1 MADLKEK
8 NDIKIFILYILRHV
22 GYPLHYATIIDLVMG
37 DGAVKYF
44 DFIECFVELVEAG
57 NITRCDSSA
66 QGEYGINEDFIISPQ
81 GAAVAD
87 TLSTDLATYIRE
99 KSLKRALQYLNFEKS
114 GTKVK
119 IDIRPMYDGR
129 SQIFFSFERL
139 GETFFSL
146 QLIADN
152 EKQTEKMRQ
161 NLDAN
166 PENLYKGIIS
176 LLAGDADYLFHS

>member
-1 MADLKEK
+1 MADLNEK

-22 GYPLHYATIIDLVMG
+22 GYPLHYATIIDLVLG

-44 DFIECFVELVEAG
+44 DFVECFVELVEAG
-57 NITRCDSSA
+57 NITRCDRDA
-66 QGEYGINEDFIISPQ
+66 QGEYKIDEEFVISPQ
-81 GAAVAD
+81 GATVAD
-87 TLSTDLATYIRE
+87 TLSTNLATYIRD
-99 KSLKRALQYLNFEKS
+99 KSLKRAFQYLSFQKN

-119 IDIRPMYDGR
+119 LDIKPRYDGS
-129 SQIFFSFERL
+129 SQISFAFERA

-161 NLDAN
+161 NLDIN
-166 PENLYKGIIS
+166 PENVYKSIIA
-176 LLAGDADYLFHS
+176 LLSGDADYLFQ